1 MLHSLSHR
9 GISRETYLQITGR
22 DEQEMLAELLPDA
35 EQALRRE
42 AVLTAVVAAEGIEPS
57 DEDLLE
63 ALAPTAEREGIE
75 PEQLL
80 EQLREAGRLE
90 ELREDLAARQAIDL
104 IAERGRAD
112 PARAG
117 GRAREAVDARAG
129 ARASGWCGA
138 GAGEAGA
145 AGGLWTPGS

>member
-1 MLHSLSHR
+1 MR
-9 GISRETYLQITGR
+9 PE
-22 DEQEMLAELLPDA
+22 A

-63 ALAPTAEREGIE
+63 FVTPTAERERIE
-75 PEQLL
+75 PERVI
-80 EQLREAGRLE
+80 EQLREAERIE

-104 IAERGRAD
+104 IAERSVPIPLEQA
-112 PARAG
+112 A
-117 GRAREAVDARAG
+117 AREKLWTPEREGATAG
-129 ARASGWCGA
+129 AGA
-138 GAGEAGA
+138 GAGEAGS